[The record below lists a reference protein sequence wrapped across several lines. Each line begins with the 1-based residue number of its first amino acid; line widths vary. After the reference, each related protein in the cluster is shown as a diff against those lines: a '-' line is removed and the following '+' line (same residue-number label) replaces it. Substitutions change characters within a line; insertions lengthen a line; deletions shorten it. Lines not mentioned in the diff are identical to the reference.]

1 MTWVDW
7 AIVLVL
13 AVSVV
18 GGFSQGFLR
27 SIFSLGGLILGLGIA
42 AWNYD
47 RAAALLLPMVHVEA
61 VANAIGFILIAL
73 LVMLVANL
81 IGSLLSKAVQRLGL
95 GCLDRLAGGVFGFLQ
110 GALLITI
117 SILVIVAFFP
127 QAHWLA
133 DARLPKFFF
142 GFLHLGARVSPAEL
156 AERVRNGLQ
165 IMEQHAPDWMH
176 PQSR

>member
-18 GGFSQGFLR
+18 GGFSQGILR
-27 SIFSLGGLILGLGIA
+27 SICSLAGLVLGLGIA

-47 RAAALLLPMVHVEA
+47 RAAAFLLPMVHVEA

-81 IGSLLSKAVQRLGL
+81 IGSLLSKAVHRLGL

-156 AERVRNGLQ
+156 AERLRDGLQ
-165 IMEQHAPDWMH
+165 IMEQHAPEWMH
-176 PQSR
+176 PQGR

>member
-1 MTWVDW
+1 MHDVGRLGNRSGTRCIGGGRLLPGHSPLHLL
-7 AIVLVL
+7 AGLV
-13 AVSVV
+13 
-18 GGFSQGFLR
+18 
-27 SIFSLGGLILGLGIA
+27 LGLGIA

-47 RAAALLLPMVHVEA
+47 RAAAFLLPMVHVEA

-81 IGSLLSKAVQRLGL
+81 IGSLLSKAVHRLGL

-156 AERVRNGLQ
+156 AERLRDGLQ
-165 IMEQHAPDWMH
+165 IMEQHAPEWMH
-176 PQSR
+176 PQGR

>member
-13 AVSVV
+13 AVSVMA
-18 GGFSQGFLR
+18 GFSHGILR
-27 SIFSLGGLILGLGIA
+27 SVCSLAGLILGLGIA

-47 RAAALLLPMVHVEA
+47 RAAALLMPMVHVEA

-81 IGSLLSKAVQRLGL
+81 IGSLLSKAVHKLGL

-110 GALLITI
+110 GALLVTLT
-117 SILVIVAFFP
+117 ILVVVAFFP

-142 GFLHLGARVSPAEL
+142 GFCHLSARVSPAEL
-156 AERVRNGLQ
+156 AERVRSGLQ
-165 IMEQHAPDWMH
+165 IMERGAPEWMH
-176 PQSR
+176 PQAR